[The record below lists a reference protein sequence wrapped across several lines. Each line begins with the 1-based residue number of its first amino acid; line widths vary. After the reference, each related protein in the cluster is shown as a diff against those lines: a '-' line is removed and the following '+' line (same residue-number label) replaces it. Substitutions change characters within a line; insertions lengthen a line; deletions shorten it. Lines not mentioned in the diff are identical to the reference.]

1 MKLIS
6 PLLLL
11 VIGVALAV
19 LGWLASLMTARYR
32 LDTPVLP
39 LTGLI
44 TMGVI
49 VAVTLVLGI
58 RVLRWRNGKKKK
70 MLNPILAAWTLV
82 LAQACAYTGT
92 VLLGWHAGIFLDQL
106 RLWSVR
112 SGQSITWETLSMA
125 GGGLVMVVVG
135 LVVERFCRIP
145 PRTATPREPPG
156 CRASAANPRPKANMR
171 TEAIDPPGV
180 AWLRVSPRGTSP
192 CGWWAGRWPTWPPS
206 RSCPCP
212 SCWS

>member
-1 MKLIS
+1 VKLIS

-19 LGWLASLMTARYR
+19 LGWLAALIAARYS

-39 LTGLI
+39 LTGLV

-92 VLLGWHAGIFLDQL
+92 MLLGWHAGIFLDHL
-106 RLWSVR
+106 RLWNVR
-112 SGQSITWETLSMA
+112 SGQAITWETLGMA
-125 GGGLVMVVVG
+125 GGGVAMVVVG

-145 PRTATPREPPG
+145 PEDGDAEGTPGLQGKRGKPTAEG
-156 CRASAANPRPKANMR
+156 EYAY
-171 TEAIDPPGV
+171 
-180 AWLRVSPRGTSP
+180 RGD
-192 CGWWAGRWPTWPPS
+192 
-206 RSCPCP
+206 
-212 SCWS
+212 

>member
-1 MKLIS
+1 VKLIN

-19 LGWLASLMTARYR
+19 LGWLASLMTARYG
-32 LDTPVLP
+32 LNTPVLP

-112 SGQSITWETLSMA
+112 SGQSITWETLAMT

-145 PRTATPREPPG
+145 PEDGDAEGTPGLQAKRGKP
-156 CRASAANPRPKANMR
+156 
-171 TEAIDPPGV
+171 EAEGEY
-180 AWLRVSPRGTSP
+180 AYRGD
-192 CGWWAGRWPTWPPS
+192 
-206 RSCPCP
+206 
-212 SCWS
+212 

>member
-1 MKLIS
+1 MKPVS

-11 VIGVALAV
+11 VIAVALAV
-19 LGWLASLMTARYR
+19 LSWLAALISGRYSLE
-32 LDTPVLP
+32 TPVLP
-39 LTGLI
+39 LTGLL

-49 VAVTLVLGI
+49 VALTLILGV
-58 RVLRWRNGKKKK
+58 RVLRWRNGKKKR

-145 PRTATPREPPG
+145 PEDGDAEGSPG
-156 CRASAANPRPKANMR
+156 LQGKRGKPKA
-171 TEAIDPPGV
+171 EGEYAY
-180 AWLRVSPRGTSP
+180 RGD
-192 CGWWAGRWPTWPPS
+192 
-206 RSCPCP
+206 
-212 SCWS
+212 